1 MSWMI
6 KSVQVLFSF
15 QQSDEI
21 SSEKNQPGGQSRFPE
36 RFLPAAEARQHND
49 VSCSMANAQQ
59 DNPVPVHA
67 LSYHAFDH
75 LFSSLL
81 LAHLKKSSCALGML
95 SALHSSGTGTA
106 LTHVAQML
114 DS

>member
-1 MSWMI
+1 MV
-6 KSVQVLFSF
+6 SVQVLFSF
-15 QQSDEI
+15 QQSGEI
-21 SSEKNQPGGQSRFPE
+21 SSEKISLVDSPG
-36 RFLPAAEARQHND
+36 FLRDFSQQQRPDNIMTCHAAWQMP
-49 VSCSMANAQQ
+49 SKTIPS
-59 DNPVPVHA
+59 
-67 LSYHAFDH
+67 LSYHGFDH

-81 LAHLKKSSCALGML
+81 LAHLKKSSWALGML